1 MGKAGKRY
9 EKVKERE
16 IYIYRY
22 NIYRYRYN
30 IYMKDLR
37 VRELFVCLY
46 VFMCVF
52 VCVCMYDCV

>member
-16 IYIYRY
+16 IYIYIDI
-22 NIYRYRYN
+22 IYIDIDIIY

-46 VFMCVF
+46 VFMCV
-52 VCVCMYDCV
+52 